1 MIKSMTGYGKAM
13 GNLGNKKFTVEMRSL
28 NSKQLD
34 LSVRTPGVYREKEL
48 EIRNELS
55 KLTDRGKI
63 EFSIYCE
70 TQGEDTGNTINKS
83 IAAGYFKQIKEL
95 AAELQINLNDEIIH
109 TVLRMPDVMKTERQE
124 LDENEWKEVWKIAK
138 EAIAKFDEFRVTEG
152 KTLQKEVS
160 DRIKLILDLLLQVE
174 PFEKSRMETVRE
186 RIGKSL
192 ADFAGNENVDK
203 NRFEQELIYY
213 MEKLDISE
221 EKLRLKTHCDYFIE
235 TMDKE
240 INQGRKL
247 GFITQEI
254 GREINTLG
262 SKSNQADMQ
271 KIVVRMKDELE
282 KIKEQVLNVL

>member
-1 MIKSMTGYGKAM
+1 MTGYGKAIA
-13 GNLGNKKFTVEMRSL
+13 NIGNKKFTVEMRSL

-34 LSVRTPGVYREKEL
+34 LSVRMPGVYREKEL
-48 EIRNELS
+48 QVRNELS

-70 TQGEDTGNTINKS
+70 TQGEDSSNTINKN
-83 IAAGYFKQIKEL
+83 IAIGYFNQIKEL
-95 AAELQINLNDEIIH
+95 AAELQINLNDEVIH

-124 LDENEWKEVWKIAK
+124 LDETEWKEVWNIAK
-138 EAIAKFDEFRVTEG
+138 EAIAKFDNFRQTEG
-152 KTLQKEVS
+152 STLQKEVS
-160 DRIKLILDLLLQVE
+160 DRINVILDLLTQVE
-174 PFEKSRMETVRE
+174 PFELSRMETVRE
-186 RIGKSL
+186 RISKSL

-221 EKLRLKTHCDYFIE
+221 EKLRLKTHCDYFNE